1 MKEIEQ
7 LFQKINEVDK
17 EIEEKINLKKKLF
30 EEIKKEFC
38 RKVVPEIVKQL
49 KVEVRTEV
57 FQDTDDPTWIDLML
71 IVQDNCTEIKSP
83 EDKYAKEDELL
94 NKVYALLDR
103 LLSKEIVNRISVIP
117 VVKEV
122 IS

>member
-7 LFQKINEVDK
+7 LFQKIDEVDK

-30 EEIKKEFC
+30 EEIEKEFYK
-38 RKVVPEIVKQL
+38 KVVPEIEKQL
-49 KVEVRTEV
+49 KVKVCVDV
-57 FQDTDDPTWIDLML
+57 FQDIEDPTWIGLKL
-71 IVQDNCTEIKSP
+71 IVQDEYTVVKSL
-83 EDKYAKEDELL
+83 EDKYTKENELL
-94 NKVYALLDR
+94 NKVYTLLDK